1 MKRILFV
8 GALHHPEAL
17 QAQQSD
23 ARQRGAPVPLFPA
36 TNMYHFYEKELRR
49 RGYVLDVF
57 WRNLP
62 AHAQNDPSAARAER
76 FTEGLTL
83 RKLWQGALNRLPPQW
98 QPALR
103 ARNAALLRHVERFQ
117 PEVVW
122 LIGDNRV
129 IFPETLAELK
139 RRHGCRIVYAS
150 GTSPIVFSHPIER
163 AAARL
168 YDWALVND
176 FYHGVQWQELGTP
189 NMLCLP
195 LAGVDPDF
203 HAPRPLHASPDWDV
217 SFVGTLVPRHL
228 YSERVAALAALRE
241 FRLGVWSVHDIP
253 TELREHARGA
263 ALGEETMRIL
273 GASLITVNPHGDFMR
288 YGGNMRLFEA
298 AGLGVF
304 QLVDDRPGVKEW
316 FRVGEHLI
324 TYRNPADLRDKVA
337 YYLAHEDERREMAQA
352 ARAHAHAHHTYA
364 QRVDALQAHGVL

>member
-117 PEVVW
+117 PEIVW
-122 LIGDNRV
+122 LIG
-129 IFPETLAELK
+129 A
-139 RRHGCRIVYAS
+139 AM
-150 GTSPIVFSHPIER
+150 
-163 AAARL
+163 AAASSTPAAHRRSCSHIRL
-168 YDWALVND
+168 SA
-176 FYHGVQWQELGTP
+176 
-189 NMLCLP
+189 
-195 LAGVDPDF
+195 
-203 HAPRPLHASPDWDV
+203 PLHGSTTGRW
-217 SFVGTLVPRHL
+217 
-228 YSERVAALAALRE
+228 
-241 FRLGVWSVHDIP
+241 
-253 TELREHARGA
+253 
-263 ALGEETMRIL
+263 
-273 GASLITVNPHGDFMR
+273 
-288 YGGNMRLFEA
+288 
-298 AGLGVF
+298 
-304 QLVDDRPGVKEW
+304 
-316 FRVGEHLI
+316 
-324 TYRNPADLRDKVA
+324 
-337 YYLAHEDERREMAQA
+337 
-352 ARAHAHAHHTYA
+352 
-364 QRVDALQAHGVL
+364 